1 MAMEPAEKRSL
12 APKNEEAKALHLA
25 ETTDLSPQQAKEL
38 LHKHGGDMKKAKR
51 EAENFKAE
59 G

>member
-1 MAMEPAEKRSL
+1 MADQPAEKSRL
-12 APKNEEAKALHLA
+12 ASRGDEAKALHLA

-38 LHKHGGDMKKAKR
+38 LYKHGGDMKKAQK

>member
-1 MAMEPAEKRSL
+1 MADQPAEKNRL
-12 APKNEEAKALHLA
+12 ASKGDEAKALHLA

-38 LHKHGGDMKKAKR
+38 LHKHAGDMKKAQR

>member
-1 MAMEPAEKRSL
+1 MEMEPAEKRSI
-12 APKNEEAKALHLA
+12 APKDDEAKALHLA

-38 LHKHGGDMKKAKR
+38 LQKHGGDVKKVR
-51 EAENFKAE
+51 RLAENFKAE

>member
-1 MAMEPAEKRSL
+1 MPKQPANDDTASKGV
-12 APKNEEAKALHLA
+12 EAKALRLA
-25 ETTDLSPQQAKEL
+25 ETTDLSPQQAKDL
-38 LHKHGGDMKKAKR
+38 IRKHGGDMKKVQR